1 MFPDDLVTLLALYVS
16 FAGFL
21 FFFSF
26 FPLFLCPYN
35 LKLNLVPIL
44 DSLGKIS
51 AGGSIRESSNAIK
64 RELDFKL

>member
-21 FFFSF
+21 F

-51 AGGSIRESSNAIK
+51 AGGSIRESPNAIK

>member
-1 MFPDDLVTLLALYVS
+1 MFHLL
-16 FAGFL
+16 GFF